1 MTERGS
7 AGSADSVTDSLPLKS
22 SVPKRLIRERRWTG
36 HVIAERDQLM
46 SHARRTLGLAKE
58 EAQHWVYEQ
67 LAQRYPPLPKRDKK
81 SAAKQTPQNTAKN
94 GPDGETIAQTDYNET
109 TERGETE
116 GSAGNEDQGREE
128 GEGDRASKLT
138 PPDEVSTQRN
148 RSRRPD
154 SDEASIRGLDKI
166 PRSWPP
172 LPPNAGLAQEI
183 QWVQACRI
191 DVVQELSDGVYRVRL
206 ERADRPAPSKAA
218 LGWLETSI
226 RAYAKYCDIAAK
238 AAATYQSDEERTR
251 KERIA
256 IDRIRQLLE
265 SMKAPGR
272 R

>member
-1 MTERGS
+1 MT
-7 AGSADSVTDSLPLKS
+7 
-22 SVPKRLIRERRWTG
+22 
-36 HVIAERDQLM
+36 
-46 SHARRTLGLAKE
+46 HARRTLNLPKE

-67 LAQRYPPLPKRDKK
+67 LAQRYPPLPKREKK
-81 SAAKQTPQNTAKN
+81 SAAQQTPENTAKN
-94 GPDGETIAQTDYNET
+94 GPEGETITDTDYNET
-109 TERGETE
+109 TERGELGE
-116 GSAGNEDQGREE
+116 PGDSAAIEERGKEE